1 MPWLRFELW
10 SFLCLPYERFS
21 QMSYLQV
28 YKSVTDVE
36 RVISFLFKL
45 FVFSKFFIFSLI
57 GKFVGKL
64 VELFFSVFALQT
76 CCFLVWVPFF
86 SPRVCV
92 SQSILSRLTTLWRHL
107 IRDFVSDLKPKVVT
121 SGKTEVK
128 WWSWAVVNYQ
138 NM

>member
-86 SPRVCV
+86 SQLVCV
-92 SQSILSRLTTLWRHL
+92 SQSILSRLTTLC
-107 IRDFVSDLKPKVVT
+107 VT
-121 SGKTEVK
+121 SFDSRFCFWLETQSCYFRKDRGKMMVLGC
-128 WWSWAVVNYQ
+128 S
-138 NM
+138 